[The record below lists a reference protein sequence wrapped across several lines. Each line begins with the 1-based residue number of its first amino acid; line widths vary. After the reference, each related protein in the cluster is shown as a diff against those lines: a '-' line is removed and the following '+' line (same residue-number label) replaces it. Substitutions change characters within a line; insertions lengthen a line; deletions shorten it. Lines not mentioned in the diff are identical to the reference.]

1 MEMGNKHVTREVLLE
16 EIERIREIMIYTAL
30 KEGLVSDNTVKVS
43 QELDMKLNELEE
55 IYLIKP
61 LLYK

>member
-1 MEMGNKHVTREVLLE
+1 MIGMGKKHVTKEVLLE

-43 QELDMKLNELEE
+43 QVLERKLNELEE
-55 IYLIKP
+55 IY
-61 LLYK
+61 

>member
-1 MEMGNKHVTREVLLE
+1 MMGMRNKHVTQEVLLE

-55 IYLIKP
+55 IY
-61 LLYK
+61 

>member
-1 MEMGNKHVTREVLLE
+1 MGKKHVTKEVLLE

-43 QELDMKLNELEE
+43 QVLERKLNELEE
-55 IYLIKP
+55 IY
-61 LLYK
+61 

>member
-1 MEMGNKHVTREVLLE
+1 MGKKHVTKEVLLE

-43 QELDMKLNELEE
+43 QELDRKLNELEE
-55 IYLIKP
+55 IY
-61 LLYK
+61 

>member
-1 MEMGNKHVTREVLLE
+1 MMGMGNKHVTQEVLLE

-43 QELDMKLNELEE
+43 QVLDKKLNELEE
-55 IYLIKP
+55 IY
-61 LLYK
+61 

>member
-1 MEMGNKHVTREVLLE
+1 MGNKHVTQEVLLE

-55 IYLIKP
+55 IYLKKALTI
-61 LLYK
+61 

>member
-1 MEMGNKHVTREVLLE
+1 MMGMGNKHVTQEVLLE

-43 QELDMKLNELEE
+43 QVLDSKLNELEE
-55 IYLIKP
+55 IY
-61 LLYK
+61 